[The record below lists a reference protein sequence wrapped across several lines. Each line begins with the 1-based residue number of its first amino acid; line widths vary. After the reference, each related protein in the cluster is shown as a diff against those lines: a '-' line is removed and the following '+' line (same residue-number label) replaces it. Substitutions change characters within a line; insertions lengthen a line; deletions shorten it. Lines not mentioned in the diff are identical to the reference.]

1 MKEYIRKMHQTLA
14 SSLLN
19 VYKTIVPNKAQDDN
33 PADKIGNLI
42 RANYKRWKQRYA
54 KEAETN
60 ARQFVN
66 KIDEQSQKQ
75 MAANMKKLGMTVDYN
90 LTPQLKKVLR
100 DAVSTNTELIKTIP
114 EYYHDKVTDIVTK
127 AAENGRDESYL
138 VDKLQ
143 EAELATENRA
153 ALIAR
158 DQINRV
164 TNQVAIARSQSLGIT
179 KGIWIHVP
187 GVHSSRITHEAMDGQ
202 EFELDQGLYDDDVGD
217 YVKPGELI
225 YCNCTYQPVVP
236 GFEEDDVLGH

>member
-1 MKEYIRKMHQTLA
+1 MHKTLLDTVLRA
-14 SSLLN
+14 
-19 VYKTIVPNKAQDDN
+19 YKTTVPQAQDDN
-33 PADKIGNLI
+33 PLDAMERRI
-42 RANYKRWKQRYA
+42 RANFKRWKQRYA
-54 KEAETN
+54 AEAETN
-60 ARQFVN
+60 AKKFVN

-75 MAANMKKLGMTVDYN
+75 MVANMKKIGMTVNYD
-90 LTPQLKKVLR
+90 LTPELKKTLNDSVK
-100 DAVSTNTELIKTIP
+100 TNTELIKSIP
-114 EYYHDKVTDIVTK
+114 EYYHDKVAKIVAQ
-127 AAENGRDESYL
+127 AAENGRDEGYL
-138 VDKLQ
+138 VDKLE

-187 GVHSSRITHEAMDGQ
+187 GVHSSRITHEAMDGK
-202 EFELDQGLYDDDVGD
+202 EFELDEGMYDEDVGD

-236 GFEEDDVLGH
+236 GFEEDDILGH